1 MMGDVAEGISI
12 EGILKGIGLA
22 FVETVDPLDHAKA
35 VDTVK
40 RAAEQPGVKAIIFKY
55 PCIAKSKKKAAL
67 RVDQEICI
75 GCTKCIREI
84 GCPALVRLDGE
95 VRIDAGLCTGCG
107 LCSQICPV
115 QAIGGVT
122 HE

>member
-1 MMGDVAEGISI
+1 MMIRSVR
-12 EGILKGIGLA
+12 LWRL
-22 FVETVDPLDHAKA
+22 
-35 VDTVK
+35 
-40 RAAEQPGVKAIIFKY
+40 
-55 PCIAKSKKKAAL
+55 AAL
-67 RVDQEICI
+67 LFALCAMLG
-75 GCTKCIREI
+75 GCRAPDAPRE
-84 GCPALVRLDGE
+84 AVVRLDGE